1 LTEQDFTQFKTW
13 LDLAVKAAIGI
24 VISIVGMD
32 YRSVKNS
39 LKELEESKYRTTMEV
54 QIIQAEL
61 GHIKSQLERLDKK
74 IDKVLDK

>member
-1 LTEQDFTQFKTW
+1 MTEQDLTQFKTW

>member
-1 LTEQDFTQFKTW
+1 MTEQDLTQFKTW
-13 LDLAVKAAIGI
+13 LDLAVKAAIGV

>member
-1 LTEQDFTQFKTW
+1 MTEQDFTQVKTW

-61 GHIKSQLERLDKK
+61 THIKSQLERLDKK
-74 IDKVLDK
+74 LDKVLDK